1 MRSRRFFPY
10 AWLFEIGVF
19 ITASTQPCH
28 TQMPLPTATSK
39 LTSVELFTQQCGTC
53 HSLNPADPPRQGPL
67 LAGVYGRKPGSVA
80 GFRYSAGY
88 AKADFVWDDAHL
100 DSYLTNPQ
108 AIIADSIMLYKQRN
122 AEIRK
127 AIIDF
132 LKGQQ

>member
-1 MRSRRFFPY
+1 MPDRNDLPGS
-10 AWLFEIGVF
+10 WLATPIILTVVGIG
-19 ITASTQPCH
+19 TGNAQL
-28 TQMPLPTATSK
+28 PLPAA
-39 LTSVELFTQQCGTC
+39 VVPMGADLFKQQCATC
-53 HSLNPADPPRQGPL
+53 HSLNAADPPRQGPL
-67 LAGVYGRKPGSVA
+67 LTGVYGRKPGSVA

-100 DSYLTNPQ
+100 DTYLTNPQ

-132 LKGQQ
+132 LKDQQ

>member
-1 MRSRRFFPY
+1 
-10 AWLFEIGVF
+10 
-19 ITASTQPCH
+19 
-28 TQMPLPTATSK
+28 MPLPTATSK

-53 HSLNPADPPRQGPL
+53 HSVNPADPPRQGPL

-127 AIIDF
+127 AIIGF
-132 LKGQQ
+132 LKDQQ

>member
-1 MRSRRFFPY
+1 MRGRRCFPY
-10 AWLFEIGVF
+10 AWLFVIGVF
-19 ITASTQPCH
+19 ITTSTQRSH
-28 TQMPLPTATSK
+28 AQLPLPTATSK
-39 LTSVELFTQQCGTC
+39 LASAELFTQQCGTC

-80 GFRYSAGY
+80 GFQYSTGY

-100 DSYLTNPQ
+100 DPYLTNPQ

>member
-1 MRSRRFFPY
+1 MRSRRFFPH
-10 AWLFEIGVF
+10 AWLLLIGVF
-19 ITASTQPCH
+19 IAASTQRSPA
-28 TQMPLPTATSK
+28 QMPSPTVRSK
-39 LTSVELFTQQCGTC
+39 LTSAELFTQQCGTC
-53 HSLNPADPPRQGPL
+53 HSLNPADPSRQGPL

-100 DSYLTNPQ
+100 DPYLTNPQ
-108 AIIADSIMLYKQRN
+108 AIIPDSIMLYKQRN

-132 LKGQQ
+132 LKDQQ